1 MKKAVTATTMARGTA
16 VNSSKMTAVQSVYIG
31 VRRSAQ
37 VGHIVG
43 LGVFLVLAAA
53 GPARAGIDFTGC
65 TSGPDGSITCNTVPT
80 GNTLTDDIDARYDLD
95 SEASPGWSEFEPDE
109 GFDQDFGGMGD

>member
-16 VNSSKMTAVQSVYIG
+16 VNSSRMTAVQSVYMKG
-31 VRRSAQ
+31 LGSAQ

-43 LGVFLVLAAA
+43 LGALLLLAA
-53 GPARAGIDFTGC
+53 GPAQAGIDFTGC

-80 GNTLTDDIDARYDLD
+80 GNTLTDDIDARYGLD
-95 SEASPGWSEFEPDE
+95 DEASPGWSEFEPYQ
-109 GFDQDFGGMGD
+109 GFDDE

>member
-16 VNSSKMTAVQSVYIG
+16 VNSSRMTAVQSVYMKRLG
-31 VRRSAQ
+31 SAQ

-43 LGVFLVLAAA
+43 LGALLLLAA
-53 GPARAGIDFTGC
+53 GPAHAGIDFTGC

-95 SEASPGWSEFEPDE
+95 SEASPGWSEFEPYQ
-109 GFDQDFGGMGD
+109 GFDDE

>member
-1 MKKAVTATTMARGTA
+1 MKKVVTATTTAKGAA
-16 VNSSKMTAVQSVYIG
+16 VNSSKITAVQSVYMKRVQTVLKGHILGIG
-31 VRRSAQ
+31 VLLLMGTLPAQ
-37 VGHIVG
+37 
-43 LGVFLVLAAA
+43 
-53 GPARAGIDFTGC
+53 AGIDFTGC

-95 SEASPGWSEFEPDE
+95 SEASPGWSEFEPDQ

>member
-16 VNSSKMTAVQSVYIG
+16 VNSSRMTAVQSVYMKALG
-31 VRRSAQ
+31 SAQ

-43 LGVFLVLAAA
+43 LGVLILLVA
-53 GPARAGIDFTGC
+53 GPAQAGIDFTGC

-80 GNTLTDDIDARYDLD
+80 GNTLTDDIDARYGLD
-95 SEASPGWSEFEPDE
+95 DEDSPGWSEYEPYQ
-109 GFDQDFGGMGD
+109 GFDGE

>member
-1 MKKAVTATTMARGTA
+1 MKKVVTATTTA
-16 VNSSKMTAVQSVYIG
+16 NGAAVSSSKITAVQSVYMKRVQTVLKCHILGIG
-31 VRRSAQ
+31 VLLLMGALPAQ
-37 VGHIVG
+37 
-43 LGVFLVLAAA
+43 
-53 GPARAGIDFTGC
+53 AGIDFTGC

-95 SEASPGWSEFEPDE
+95 SEASPGWSEFEPDQ

>member
-16 VNSSKMTAVQSVYIG
+16 VKSSRMTAVQSVYMKVVG
-31 VRRSAQ
+31 LAQ

-43 LGVFLVLAAA
+43 LGALLVLAAA
-53 GPARAGIDFTGC
+53 PAQAGIDFTGC

-80 GNTLTDDIDARYDLD
+80 GNTLTDDIDARYGLD
-95 SEASPGWSEFEPDE
+95 SEASPGWNEFEPYQ
-109 GFDQDFGGMGD
+109 GFDDE

>member
-1 MKKAVTATTMARGTA
+1 MKNAVTATTMARGTA
-16 VNSSKMTAVQSVYIG
+16 VNSSRMTAVQSVYMKG
-31 VRRSAQ
+31 LRSAQ

-43 LGVFLVLAAA
+43 LGALLLLAAA
-53 GPARAGIDFTGC
+53 GPAHAGIDFTGC

-95 SEASPGWSEFEPDE
+95 SEASPGWSEFEPYQ
-109 GFDQDFGGMGD
+109 GFDDE

>member
-16 VNSSKMTAVQSVYIG
+16 VNSSRMTAVQSVYMKVLG
-31 VRRSAQ
+31 SAQ

-43 LGVFLVLAAA
+43 LGALLLLAAGSA
-53 GPARAGIDFTGC
+53 HAGIDFTGC

-95 SEASPGWSEFEPDE
+95 SEASPGWSEFEPYE

>member
-1 MKKAVTATTMARGTA
+1 MKKVVTATTTTKGAA
-16 VNSSKMTAVQSVYIG
+16 VNSSKITAVQSVYMKRVQTVLKGHILGIG
-31 VRRSAQ
+31 VLLLMGTLPAQ
-37 VGHIVG
+37 
-43 LGVFLVLAAA
+43 
-53 GPARAGIDFTGC
+53 AGIDFTGC

-95 SEASPGWSEFEPDE
+95 SEASPGWSEFEPDQ

>member
-16 VNSSKMTAVQSVYIG
+16 VKSSRMTAVQSVYMKVVG
-31 VRRSAQ
+31 SAQ

-43 LGVFLVLAAA
+43 LGVLLLLAAA
-53 GPARAGIDFTGC
+53 PAQAGIDFTGC

-80 GNTLTDDIDARYDLD
+80 GNTLTDDIDARFGLD
-95 SEASPGWSEFEPDE
+95 DEDSPGWSEYEPYQ
-109 GFDQDFGGMGD
+109 GFDDE

>member
-16 VNSSKMTAVQSVYIG
+16 VNRSRMTAVQSVYMKVLG
-31 VRRSAQ
+31 SAQ
-37 VGHIVG
+37 VGHIVA
-43 LGVFLVLAAA
+43 LGVLFALGV
-53 GPARAGIDFTGC
+53 GPAQAGIDFTGC

-95 SEASPGWSEFEPDE
+95 SEASPGWSEFEPYE

>member
-1 MKKAVTATTMARGTA
+1 MKKVVTATTTAKGAA
-16 VNSSKMTAVQSVYIG
+16 VNSSKITAVQSVYMKRVQTVLKGHILGIG
-31 VRRSAQ
+31 VLLLMGALPAQ
-37 VGHIVG
+37 
-43 LGVFLVLAAA
+43 
-53 GPARAGIDFTGC
+53 AGIDFTGC

-95 SEASPGWSEFEPDE
+95 SEASPGWSEFEPDQ

>member
-1 MKKAVTATTMARGTA
+1 MKKAVTATTMAKGTA
-16 VNSSKMTAVQSVYIG
+16 VNSSRMTAVQSVYMKRLG
-31 VRRSAQ
+31 SAQ

-43 LGVFLVLAAA
+43 LGALLLLAAGSA
-53 GPARAGIDFTGC
+53 HAGIDFTGC

-80 GNTLTDDIDARYDLD
+80 GNTLTDDIDARYGLD

>member
-1 MKKAVTATTMARGTA
+1 MKKVVTATTTAKGAA
-16 VNSSKMTAVQSVYIG
+16 VNSSKITAVQSVYMKRVQTVLKCHILGIG
-31 VRRSAQ
+31 VLLLMGALPAQ
-37 VGHIVG
+37 
-43 LGVFLVLAAA
+43 
-53 GPARAGIDFTGC
+53 AGIDFTGC

-95 SEASPGWSEFEPDE
+95 SEASPGWSEFEPDQ

>member
-16 VNSSKMTAVQSVYIG
+16 VNSSRMTAVQSVYMKALG
-31 VRRSAQ
+31 SAQ
-37 VGHIVG
+37 VGHIVA
-43 LGVFLVLAAA
+43 LGVLLALGV
-53 GPARAGIDFTGC
+53 GPVQAGIDFTGC

>member
-16 VNSSKMTAVQSVYIG
+16 VNSSKMTAVQSVYMR

-43 LGVFLVLAAA
+43 LGVFLVLAGA
-53 GPARAGIDFTGC
+53 GPAQAGIDFTGC

-80 GNTLTDDIDARYDLD
+80 GNTLTDDIDARYGLD
-95 SEASPGWSEFEPDE
+95 DEASPGWSEYEPYQ
-109 GFDQDFGGMGD
+109 GFDDE

>member
-1 MKKAVTATTMARGTA
+1 MKIAVTATTMARGTA
-16 VNSSKMTAVQSVYIG
+16 VNSSRMTAVQSVYMKVLG
-31 VRRSAQ
+31 SAQ
-37 VGHIVG
+37 VGHIVA
-43 LGVFLVLAAA
+43 LGVLFALGVS
-53 GPARAGIDFTGC
+53 PVQAGIDFTGC

-95 SEASPGWSEFEPDE
+95 SEASPGWSEFEPYE

>member
-16 VNSSKMTAVQSVYIG
+16 VKSSKMTAVQSVYMKVVG
-31 VRRSAQ
+31 SAQ

-43 LGVFLVLAAA
+43 LGVLLLLASA
-53 GPARAGIDFTGC
+53 PAQAGIDFTGC

-80 GNTLTDDIDARYDLD
+80 GNTLTDDIDARYGLD
-95 SEASPGWSEFEPDE
+95 SEASPGWSEYEPYQ
-109 GFDQDFGGMGD
+109 GFDDE

>member
-1 MKKAVTATTMARGTA
+1 MKNAVTATTMARGTA
-16 VNSSKMTAVQSVYIG
+16 VNSSRMTAVQSVYMKG
-31 VRRSAQ
+31 LGSAQ

-43 LGVFLVLAAA
+43 LGALLLLAA
-53 GPARAGIDFTGC
+53 GPAHAGIDFTGC

-95 SEASPGWSEFEPDE
+95 SEASPGWSEFEPYE
-109 GFDQDFGGMGD
+109 GFGQDFGGIGD

>member
-1 MKKAVTATTMARGTA
+1 MKKAVTATTMASGTA
-16 VNSSKMTAVQSVYIG
+16 VNSSRMTAVQSVYMR

-43 LGVFLVLAAA
+43 LGVLLLLGDKRQVQA
-53 GPARAGIDFTGC
+53 GSDFTGC
-65 TSGPDGSITCNTVPT
+65 TSGPDGSLTCNTVPT